1 MKKMKKTA
9 VLLATMILTI
19 GILAACGS
27 NNEKPA
33 DGSGNASAASDKV
46 YEITV
51 NTTQA
56 PMASTAV
63 ALQEACDAM
72 EKASN
77 GRLKFQ
83 IEYGGNLLGIMEC
96 WTGVADG
103 RADISFCPSNI
114 ASDYLSITSNLFCVP
129 FIGFENAQE
138 AYDIYNQLR
147 GEFSDIDAEYE
158 AYGVK
163 NLGVFFN
170 GPDQIFMNKKG
181 VSFSGMEDIK
191 GMKLGTSEAFIVQYV
206 NQNGGA
212 AVFTSSADLYT
223 NLDSGLI
230 EGMCTHALL
239 MQVTKCDDLI
249 KSVVEFGDEGMM
261 RGCSL
266 MIMNKNTYDALP
278 EDLQKIIDEGFAAY
292 CQNGQK
298 IQNND
303 VSAYMAKLKDNGCE
317 IISLTEEQ
325 IAPMRELAVPI
336 TEATVS
342 TVDSKGYQG
351 TAIYNRI
358 KDLIK

>member
-1 MKKMKKTA
+1 MKK
-9 VLLATMILTI
+9 LAFVFAAMILSA

-27 NNEKPA
+27 DNGKSA
-33 DGSGNASAASDKV
+33 DGSGNAAPADKV

-56 PMASTAV
+56 PMASTSV

-72 EKASN
+72 EEASN

-83 IEYGGNLLGIMEC
+83 VEYGGNLLGIMEC

-103 RADISFCPSNI
+103 RADVSFCPSNI

-138 AYDIYNQLR
+138 AYDVYNQLR
-147 GEFSDIDAEYE
+147 QEFPDIDAEYE

-163 NLGVFFN
+163 SLGVFFN

-230 EGMCTHALL
+230 DGMCTHALL
-239 MQVTKCDDLI
+239 MQVTQCDDLI
-249 KSVVEFGDEGMM
+249 KTVVEFGDEGMM

-266 MIMNKNTYDALP
+266 MLMNKAKYDSLP
-278 EDLQKIIDEGFAAY
+278 EDLQKIVDEGFAGY
-292 CQNGQK
+292 CETAQG

-303 VSAYMAKLKDNGCE
+303 VSTYMNKLKDNGCE
-317 IISLTEEQ
+317 FITLTEAQ
-325 IAPMRELAVPI
+325 IAPMRELAGPMATAAI
-336 TEATVS
+336 SATEN
-342 TVDSKGYQG
+342 KGYQG
-351 TAIYNRI
+351 QAIYDRI
-358 KDLIK
+358 QELIR

>member
-1 MKKMKKTA
+1 MKSWKKM
-9 VLLATMILTI
+9 LAGGLAIILCV

-27 NNEKPA
+27 NKS
-33 DGSGNASAASDKV
+33 GSGTAAEGGDDGKV

-56 PMASTAV
+56 PMASTSV
-63 ALQEACDAM
+63 ALQAACDAM
-72 EKASN
+72 EEASN

-83 IEYGGNLLGIMEC
+83 VEFGGNILGILEC

-114 ASDYLSITSNLFCVP
+114 ASDYLSITSNLFCIP
-129 FIGFENAQE
+129 FVGFKNAQK

-147 GEFSDIDAEYE
+147 QEFPEIDGEYE

-163 NLGVFFN
+163 NLGAFFN

-181 VSFSGMEDIK
+181 VTINGIEDIK
-191 GMKLGTSEAFIVQYV
+191 GMKLGTSEPFIVQYI

-212 AVFTSSADLYT
+212 AVYTSSADLYT

-239 MQVTKCDDLI
+239 MQVTKCDELI
-249 KSVVEFGDEGMM
+249 KSVIEFGDEGMM

-266 MIMNKNTYDALP
+266 MLMNLDKYNSLP
-278 EDLQKIIDEGFAAY
+278 EDLQKVIDEGFADY
-292 CQNGQK
+292 CEAAQV
-298 IQNND
+298 IQNED
-303 VSAYMAKLKDNGCE
+303 VSTYMDTLKANGCE
-317 IISLTEEQ
+317 MITLTEEQ
-325 IAPMRELAVPI
+325 IAPMRKLAG
-336 TEATVS
+336 TMTQS
-342 TVDSKGYQG
+342 TIAAVEKKGYQG
-351 TAIYNRI
+351 QAIYDRI
-358 KDLIK
+358 QELIK